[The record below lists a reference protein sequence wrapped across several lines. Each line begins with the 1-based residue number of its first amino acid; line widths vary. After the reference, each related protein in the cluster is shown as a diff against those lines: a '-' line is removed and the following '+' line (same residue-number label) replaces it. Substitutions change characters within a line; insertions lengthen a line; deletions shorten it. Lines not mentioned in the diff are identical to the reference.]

1 MINTI
6 VLDLDGTLL
15 NSEGVINPLTKQT
28 LIDIQSK
35 GFHVILATGRPTPG
49 VVKSAQDLELASHD
63 GYVLTFNGAHTMNFA
78 TREVVYENTLS
89 TNLAK
94 EVLSHLENYDVHP
107 MICIDEYMY
116 VEDVYASVV
125 NLNGEPLNIIQYEAR
140 GCNYKLCEVDNLVS
154 FTKTPLYKV
163 LITGEPEYLDAN
175 LEAMKAALS
184 DKVTIAKSAP
194 FFVEFTNKGVDK
206 SQSLTTILDRIGV
219 THENVIAFG
228 DGMNDYSLLE
238 NAKIGVAM
246 GNATQSLKDI
256 ANYVTDTNDN
266 DGIVSALKHFN
277 LID

>member
-15 NSEGVINPLTKQT
+15 NSEGAINPLTKQT

-49 VVKSAQDLELASHD
+49 VIKSAQELELAYHD

-89 TNLAK
+89 TDLAK
-94 EVLSHLENYDVHP
+94 EVLAHLENYQVHP

-116 VEDVYASVV
+116 VEDVYAGVV
-125 NLNGEPLNIIQYEAR
+125 NLNGEKLNIIQYEAR

-175 LEAMKAALS
+175 LESMKAALS

-206 SQSLTTILDRIGV
+206 SKSLTTILNRIGV

-246 GNATQSLKDI
+246 GNATQALKDV

-266 DGIVSALKHFN
+266 DGIVSALKHFK